1 MKTGIKPTKLTF
13 KKTESEWYN
22 YHNTLREIAKLREE
36 IMTPFEEQEDEKIVA
51 GANSVRNIGDPTYN
65 IATRLTTSKQLR
77 YLEEITNAI
86 EQVYESLPDN
96 YKKLVQLRY
105 WNNKDLVWDVIAE
118 KLHVSKR
125 QAFRWRDEIIH
136 STIEILGWR

>member
-51 GANSVRNIGDPTYN
+51 GANSVRSIGDPTYN

-96 YKKLVQLRY
+96 YKKMVHLRY
-105 WNNKDLVWDVIAE
+105 WNNKDLTWDVIAE
-118 KLHVSKR
+118 KLHVSRR
-125 QAFRWRDEIIH
+125 QAFYWRKSIIH
-136 STIEILGWR
+136 STIELLGWR